1 MFKSTIIA
9 SLCAGALGFAP
20 QQTSSSSSALKAT
33 DFSKAVG
40 VQAPLGLFGTS
51 YDVCSI
57 SVGFLL

>member
-20 QQTSSSSSALKAT
+20 QQSSSPSSALKA
-33 DFSKAVG
+33 DFSGEVG

-51 YDVCSI
+51 TVCS
-57 SVGFLL
+57 